1 MHEKYDVFNGGI
13 ELLIKDLEQLKRD
26 LVTINGEI
34 ANELGQIAYENI
46 MASAGKAHEQDQRDD
61 IRTLTERNIVKL
73 GEESLV
79 TVSNPSE
86 KVTFA
91 EFGYGIVGK
100 GYPYKGDSVFNMKDA
115 GWRGYDRYED
125 EKGNLR
131 NTKNKEGYWRYR
143 DRGGELHQT
152 NGELPTHIFF
162 YSSQIVTY
170 KYVEVTRK
178 WLERALGKALK

>member
-1 MHEKYDVFNGGI
+1 MHDKYDVFNGGI

-34 ANELGQIAYENI
+34 ANELGQIAYDSVI
-46 MASAGKAHEQDQRDD
+46 KFAGNAYEQDQKDD

-100 GYPYKGDSVFNMKDA
+100 GYPYKGSSVFNMAQA
-115 GWRGYDRYED
+115 GWNGYDLD
-125 EKGNLR
+125 SVKKAKDGSWL
-131 NTKNKEGYWRYR
+131 YR
-143 DRGGELHQT
+143 DRGGELHRT
-152 NGELPTHIFF
+152 KGSLPTHLFF
-162 YSSQIVTY
+162 YSSQLVTR
-170 KYVEVTRK
+170 KYQEVTRK

>member
-73 GEESLV
+73 GQESLV

-100 GYPYKGDSVFNMKDA
+100 GSPYKGESVFNMKDA
-115 GWRGYDRYED
+115 GWDHYDMRVD
-125 EKGNLR
+125 KLGN
-131 NTKNKEGYWRYR
+131 KVGKKDSEGNWHYR
-143 DRGGELHQT
+143 DRGGEVHKT
-152 NGELPTHIFF
+152 GGELPTHIFF

>member
-26 LVTINGEI
+26 LVNINGEI

-46 MASAGKAHEQDQRDD
+46 ITSAGKAKEQDQRDD

-100 GYPYKGDSVFNMKDA
+100 GYPYKGESVFNMSQA
-115 GWRGYDRYED
+115 GWRGYDLDSRYKRPSD
-125 EKGNLR
+125 RTWKYK
-131 NTKNKEGYWRYR
+131 T
-143 DRGGELHQT
+143 RGGEMVRT
-152 NGELPTHIFF
+152 GGEVPTHIFF

>member
-79 TVSNPSE
+79 MVSNPSE

-100 GYPYKGDSVFNMKDA
+100 GYPYKGSSVFNMEHA
-115 GWRGYDRYED
+115 GWKGYDLDSVRKAND
-125 EKGNLR
+125 R
-131 NTKNKEGYWRYR
+131 SWRYR
-143 DRGGELHQT
+143 DRAGELKHSQ
-152 NGELPTHIFF
+152 GELPTHIFF